1 MSIFINGKVIT
12 LNGDQVK
19 EAFCVHDGEFTAVG
33 SSEEILALKSENEEV
48 IDLKG
53 KTVIPGFNDSH
64 MHFLNYAVTKSRVQI
79 SEACSIKEIIEA
91 TRSYIEE
98 NNVAEGQ
105 WIISRGWNDNH
116 LDEKRPLTRQDL
128 DKISTKH
135 PIFFSRVCGHIGTAN
150 SKALEVCG
158 ISSITRVPEGGVID
172 MEGNSPTGILR
183 ENAMGLIFEN
193 LPSMNKAEIKKT
205 LKNAFEDA
213 LACGLTTIHT
223 EDLGTAADL
232 KELIQAYRELEADN
246 ELPLRF
252 VLQLNLHNEKLIE
265 EAKALKLTS
274 EQGKKMLKLGVM
286 KLYQDGSLG
295 GKTAAMEEPYLD
307 SNTKG
312 VTIYTQEMLDKLVL
326 QAQEAG
332 FQIAI
337 HAIGDRAMD
346 MILNSYEKLKQL
358 NPNMDLRPIIIHCQ
372 FTNSNL
378 LDRFKQLG
386 VIANVQPSFVMTDWP
401 IVEKAVGINR
411 AIESYNWKSMLNNS
425 INLCFSSDAP
435 IESFNPLY
443 GIYAA
448 VTRKDLN
455 GSPLNGFLPEQKLTV
470 LEALRCFTIGSAYMN
485 YEEDYKGIIREGY
498 LADFAILSEDIL
510 KSNPDTIKDIKVLE
524 TYVSGKK
531 VY

>member
-12 LNGDQVK
+12 LNGIEVK
-19 EAFCVHDGEFTAVG
+19 EAFRVHDGDFTAVG
-33 SSEEILALKSENEEV
+33 SSEEILSLKNETEEV
-48 IDLKG
+48 IDLKS

-79 SEACSIKEIIEA
+79 SEASSIEEIVET
-91 TRSYIEE
+91 TRRYIEE
-98 NNVAEGQ
+98 NSVAEGQ

-116 LDEKRPLTRQDL
+116 LVEKRSLTRQDL
-128 DKISTKH
+128 DQISTKH
-135 PIFFSRVCGHIGTAN
+135 PIFFSRVCGHIGAAN
-150 SKALEVCG
+150 SKALEICG
-158 ISSITRVPEGGVID
+158 INSAAEVPEGGVID
-172 MEGNSPTGILR
+172 MENNIPTGILR

-193 LPSMNKAEIKKT
+193 LPPMNKTEIKRT
-205 LKNAFEDA
+205 LKIAFEDA

-223 EDLGTAADL
+223 EDLGTAVDL
-232 KELIQAYRELEADN
+232 KELMEAYRELEASQ

-265 EAKALKLTS
+265 EAKSLNLAS
-274 EQGKKMLKLGVM
+274 EQGKKMLKVGVM

-295 GKTAAMEEPYLD
+295 GRTAAMEEPYLD
-307 SNTKG
+307 TNSKG
-312 VTIYTQEMLDKLVL
+312 VTIYTQEMLDRLVL
-326 QAQEAG
+326 KAQEAG

-337 HAIGDRAMD
+337 HAIGDSAMD
-346 MILNSYEKLKQL
+346 MILNSYEKLKRI
-358 NPNMDLRPIIIHCQ
+358 NPAIDLRPTIIHCQ
-372 FTNSNL
+372 FTNDSL
-378 LDRFKQLG
+378 LDRFKELG

-401 IVEKAVGINR
+401 IVEKAVGTNR
-411 AIESYNWKSMLNNS
+411 ALKSYNWKSMLDNS
-425 INLCFSSDAP
+425 INVCFSSDAP

-443 GIYAA
+443 SIYAA
-448 VTRKDLN
+448 VTRKDLK
-455 GSPLNGFLPEQKLTV
+455 GTPINGFLPGQKLNV

-485 YEEDYKGIIREGY
+485 YEEKYKGIIKEGF

-510 KSNPDTIKDIKVLE
+510 NSSPDTIKDITVLE